1 MIKLTLVEPSGK
13 KEEFET
19 DYIQCKTTTG
29 DMGIEP
35 NHTASLVILKDG
47 EIKIKQGK
55 EFISRTVTR
64 ALLECDPQK
73 AIVLADHFN

>member
-1 MIKLTLVEPSGK
+1 MIKLTIVEPSGK

-19 DYIQCKTTTG
+19 DFIQCVTSTG

-47 EIKIKQGK
+47 DIQIRQGK
-55 EFISRTVTR
+55 EMISRHITGG
-64 ALLECDPQK
+64 LLECDPKK
-73 AIVLADHFN
+73 AIILADHFN